1 MTTEMP
7 AVPNSPLT
15 ITDQEFD
22 TLITA
27 YSVVLVDCWADWC
40 EACHLLER
48 TIASLAQEYAGRIV
62 FARLNADE
70 NPHAAMKF
78 GVMALPN
85 ILVFKNGQLV
95 DRIIGAVPKARIK
108 SIVSKYL

>member
-1 MTTEMP
+1 MS
-7 AVPNSPLT
+7 AIPNSPVT
-15 ITDQEFD
+15 VTDQAFD
-22 TLITA
+22 SLIA
-27 YSVVLVDCWADWC
+27 SYPIVFVDCWADWC

-62 FARLNADE
+62 FARLNADD
-70 NPHAAMKF
+70 NPQVGMKF

-95 DRIIGAVPKARIK
+95 DRIIGAVPKARIE
-108 SIVSKYL
+108 SIVNKHM

>member
-1 MTTEMP
+1 MS

-22 TLITA
+22 TMITA
-27 YSVVLVDCWADWC
+27 YPIVLVDCWADWC

-48 TIASLAQEYAGRIV
+48 TITTLAQEYAGKIV

-70 NPHAAMKF
+70 NPHSAMKF

-85 ILVFKNGQLV
+85 ILVFRNGHLV
-95 DRIIGAVPKARIK
+95 DRIIGAVPKTRIE
-108 SIVSKYL
+108 SIISKYM